1 MGNQTYGY
9 GLNIFLFSFTR
20 FITELGS
27 GVYKFALALYI
38 ADVTGSSAAFATVL
52 GFSYL
57 PGVLINIFA
66 GAYIDRHNK
75 KTIMV
80 VTELLSGALV
90 LLFLLFFLQFPTN
103 LWLFVGYAFLISTIQ
118 AFTYL
123 ALQASIPEL
132 VDEDRV
138 GSMNSIY
145 QAISAILNVAGP
157 LVGAVAYGL
166 LGMEMILL
174 IDGLSFIG
182 AGIMQMFLRF
192 RKTEAVQ
199 ETTQSYT
206 DTIKEVF
213 QYIREQVVIKYLF
226 LIFLVLNFIFPPL
239 MYVGLLHI
247 AYRVEKVSMEQFS
260 FIQSSWFIGIIIGA
274 AVVSMKKVSKYVENK
289 IFLLIQLQGLLLLTW
304 VFPIFVPETSNAS
317 WIITGVFVS
326 ILLVSAIFNSMGNI
340 PIFTFVQLNTPEHL
354 RASMFGVVG
363 TFTGVAVP
371 FGIWLYGILLE
382 AVHWTYLVLASG
394 AIIFV
399 IALIAHLNKQVS
411 QYFKKKEE
419 QVVATDKSA

>member
-1 MGNQTYGY
+1 MGNQTY

-75 KTIMV
+75 KKIMI

-103 LWLFVGYAFLISTIQ
+103 LWLFVGYAFVISTIQ

-157 LVGAVAYGL
+157 LVGAIAYRL
-166 LGMEMILL
+166 MGMEMILL
-174 IDGLSFIG
+174 IDGLSFIV
-182 AGIMQMFLRF
+182 AGILQMFLRF
-192 RKTEAVQ
+192 RKAEVVQ

-206 DTIKEVF
+206 ETIKEVF

-226 LIFLVLNFIFPPL
+226 LIFLCSTLFSLRSCMWGCCILPIESKKFRWSNSPLFSPP
-239 MYVGLLHI
+239 GLLGSLSE
-247 AYRVEKVSMEQFS
+247 R
-260 FIQSSWFIGIIIGA
+260 
-274 AVVSMKKVSKYVENK
+274 
-289 IFLLIQLQGLLLLTW
+289 LLSL
-304 VFPIFVPETSNAS
+304 
-317 WIITGVFVS
+317 
-326 ILLVSAIFNSMGNI
+326 
-340 PIFTFVQLNTPEHL
+340 
-354 RASMFGVVG
+354 
-363 TFTGVAVP
+363 
-371 FGIWLYGILLE
+371 
-382 AVHWTYLVLASG
+382 
-394 AIIFV
+394 
-399 IALIAHLNKQVS
+399 
-411 QYFKKKEE
+411 
-419 QVVATDKSA
+419 